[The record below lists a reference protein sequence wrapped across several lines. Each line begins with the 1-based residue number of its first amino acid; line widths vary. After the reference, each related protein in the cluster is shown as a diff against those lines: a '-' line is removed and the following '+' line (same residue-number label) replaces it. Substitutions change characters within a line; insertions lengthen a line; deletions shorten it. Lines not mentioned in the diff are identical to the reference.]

1 MLYRYKVCG
10 VQSSWKHVFTWG
22 WKRDEERWPRLTC
35 MCLMQS
41 SLAVNLSRTPVAD
54 SVQGSFFEES
64 WQDISLARLCFTSP
78 GSCGSSWLIAT
89 YPSQLA
95 SIWLHE
101 VSLGKRLL
109 LTSCD
114 LHHESWADL
123 LSQTCFI
130 EFPDIFLICLL
141 CTVEL
146 KPSKMQIYSK
156 FVPSFTIFCT
166 KSLTSS
172 HHLALFKAFCCFYLD
187 CPLADPTFWPVQ
199 TTLCL
204 SPG

>member
-78 GSCGSSWLIAT
+78 GSCGSSWLISLT
-89 YPSQLA
+89 TG
-95 SIWLHE
+95 LHLSARGE
-101 VSLGKRLL
+101 SRK
-109 LTSCD
+109 TSTPD
-114 LHHESWADL
+114 ELWFTPWVRADL